1 METNN
6 NASEERVFF
15 MMNNMWKKTLAGI
28 TIMAMLL
35 SGAAGCGEQ
44 KSVST
49 TPVAETSA
57 EETQEETSAETT
69 QEETTAKEESSEESS
84 SSTKIEAQAVSASY
98 SAYSGGILETEDVF
112 TDRDLLQTPDLSE
125 AQYLTASDGETLSI
139 TEAGIYVI
147 SGSAEDCTIRVEAAD
162 DAKVQLVLDG
172 VSITNADFPAIYVV
186 SADKCFVT
194 TTDSEN
200 SLNVTGSFTS
210 DGDTST
216 DAVIFSKDDLVLSGT
231 GSLEITSN
239 YGNGISCK
247 DDLKITGG
255 AYTITSAEDAVE
267 ANDSIAVCGGDFTIA
282 ADKDGLHCE
291 NDEDNS
297 VGWIWIAGGSFNIT
311 AGSDGIQAT
320 TGLQIDD
327 GQITVSASEGLEA
340 TYVQVNGGTVD
351 ISASDDGIN
360 ATSKSSYMDVVA
372 EFNGGEITIVMGQ
385 GDTDAVDSN
394 GSIYVNG
401 GTLDITAYTS
411 SFDYDYTAQLNGG
424 TVIINGSQVSE
435 IPAGMMGGGMGFGGG
450 MTGGSGFGGESFS
463 GHGRHM

>member
-1 METNN
+1 
-6 NASEERVFF
+6 
-15 MMNNMWKKTLAGI
+15 
-28 TIMAMLL
+28 
-35 SGAAGCGEQ
+35 
-44 KSVST
+44 
-49 TPVAETSA
+49 
-57 EETQEETSAETT
+57 TSAETT

-84 SSTKIEAQAVSASY
+84 SPSKIEAQAVSASY

-172 VSITNADFPAIYVV
+172 VSITNADFPAIYVI

-200 SLNVTGSFTS
+200 SLTVTGSFTS
-210 DGDTST
+210 DGDTNT

-297 VGWIWIAGGSFNIT
+297 IGWIWIAGGSFTIT

-394 GSIYVNG
+394 GSVYVNG

-450 MTGGSGFGGESFS
+450 MMGGSGFGGGSFS
-463 GHGRHM
+463 GGRHM

>member
-1 METNN
+1 
-6 NASEERVFF
+6 
-15 MMNNMWKKTLAGI
+15 MNNMWKKTLAGI

-84 SSTKIEAQAVSASY
+84 SPTKIEAQAVSASY

-139 TEAGIYVI
+139 TEAGVYVI

-172 VSITNADFPAIYVV
+172 VSITNSDFPAIYVV

-200 SLNVTGSFTS
+200 SLTVTGSFTS

-255 AYTITSAEDAVE
+255 AYKITSAEDAVE

-394 GSIYVNG
+394 GSVYVNG

-450 MTGGSGFGGESFS
+450 MMGGSGFGGGSFS
-463 GHGRHM
+463 GGRHM

>member
-1 METNN
+1 
-6 NASEERVFF
+6 
-15 MMNNMWKKTLAGI
+15 MNNMWKKTLAGI

-84 SSTKIEAQAVSASY
+84 SPSKIEAQAVSASY

-147 SGSAEDCTIRVEAAD
+147 SGSAEDCTIRVEATD

-200 SLNVTGSFTS
+200 SLTVTGSFTS

-394 GSIYVNG
+394 GSVYVNG

-450 MTGGSGFGGESFS
+450 MMGGSGFGGGSFS
-463 GHGRHM
+463 GGRHM

>member
-1 METNN
+1 
-6 NASEERVFF
+6 

>member
-1 METNN
+1 
-6 NASEERVFF
+6 
-15 MMNNMWKKTLAGI
+15 MNNMWKKTLAGI

-84 SSTKIEAQAVSASY
+84 SPSKIEAQAVSASY

-172 VSITNADFPAIYVV
+172 VSITNADFPAIYVI

-200 SLNVTGSFTS
+200 SLTVTGSFTS
-210 DGDTST
+210 DGDTNT

-297 VGWIWIAGGSFNIT
+297 IGWIWIAGGSFNIT

-340 TYVQVNGGTVD
+340 TYVQVNSGTVD

-394 GSIYVNG
+394 GSVYVNG

-411 SFDYDYTAQLNGG
+411 SFDYDYAAQLNGG

-450 MTGGSGFGGESFS
+450 MMGGSGFGGDSFS

>member
-1 METNN
+1 
-6 NASEERVFF
+6 
-15 MMNNMWKKTLAGI
+15 
-28 TIMAMLL
+28 MLL

-57 EETQEETSAETT
+57 EETQEATPAETT

-84 SSTKIEAQAVSASY
+84 SPAKIEAQAVSASY

-125 AQYLTASDGETLSI
+125 AQYLTAFDGETLSI

-200 SLNVTGSFTS
+200 SLTVTGSFTS

-311 AGSDGIQAT
+311 AGSNGIQAT

-394 GSIYVNG
+394 GSVYVNG

-411 SFDYDYTAQLNGG
+411 SFDYDYTDQLNGG

-435 IPAGMMGGGMGFGGG
+435 IPAGMMGGGMGFGGEMMG
-450 MTGGSGFGGESFS
+450 VSGFGGESFS

>member
-1 METNN
+1 
-6 NASEERVFF
+6 
-15 MMNNMWKKTLAGI
+15 MNNMWKKTLAGI

-84 SSTKIEAQAVSASY
+84 SPTKIEAQAVSASY

-172 VSITNADFPAIYVV
+172 VSITNADFPAIYVI

-200 SLNVTGSFTS
+200 SLTVTGSFTS

-239 YGNGISCK
+239 YANGISCK

-394 GSIYVNG
+394 GSVYVNG

-450 MTGGSGFGGESFS
+450 MMGGSGFGGDSFS

>member
-1 METNN
+1 
-6 NASEERVFF
+6 
-15 MMNNMWKKTLAGI
+15 MNNMWKKTLAGI

-84 SSTKIEAQAVSASY
+84 SPSKIEAQAVSASY
-98 SAYSGGILETEDVF
+98 SVYNGGILETEDVF
-112 TDRDLLQTPDLSE
+112 TERDLLQTPDLSE

-172 VSITNADFPAIYVV
+172 VSIKNADFPAIYVV

-200 SLNVTGSFTS
+200 SLTVTGSFTS
-210 DGDTST
+210 DGDTNT

-297 VGWIWIAGGSFNIT
+297 VGWIWITGGSFNIT

-340 TYVQVNGGTVD
+340 TYVQVNGGTVN

-394 GSIYVNG
+394 GSVYVNG

-435 IPAGMMGGGMGFGGG
+435 IPASMMGGGMGFGGG
-450 MTGGSGFGGESFS
+450 MMGGSGFGGGSFS
-463 GHGRHM
+463 GGRHM

>member
-1 METNN
+1 
-6 NASEERVFF
+6 
-15 MMNNMWKKTLAGI
+15 MNNMWKKTLAGI

-84 SSTKIEAQAVSASY
+84 SPAKIEAQAVSASY

-200 SLNVTGSFTS
+200 SLTVTGSFTS
-210 DGDTST
+210 DGDTNT

-311 AGSDGIQAT
+311 AGSNGIQAT

-394 GSIYVNG
+394 GSVYVNG

-435 IPAGMMGGGMGFGGG
+435 IPAGMMGGGMGFGGE
-450 MTGGSGFGGESFS
+450 MMGGSGFGGESFS

>member
-1 METNN
+1 
-6 NASEERVFF
+6 
-15 MMNNMWKKTLAGI
+15 MNNMWKKTLAGI

-84 SSTKIEAQAVSASY
+84 SPTKIEAQAVSASY
-98 SAYSGGILETEDVF
+98 SVYSGGILETEDVF

-200 SLNVTGSFTS
+200 SLTVTGSFTS
-210 DGDTST
+210 DGDTNT

-385 GDTDAVDSN
+385 GDTDAIDSN
-394 GSIYVNG
+394 GSVYVNG

-450 MTGGSGFGGESFS
+450 MMGGNGFSDESFS

>member
-1 METNN
+1 
-6 NASEERVFF
+6 
-15 MMNNMWKKTLAGI
+15 MNNMWKKTLAGI

-84 SSTKIEAQAVSASY
+84 SPSKIEAQAVSASY
-98 SAYSGGILETEDVF
+98 SVYNGGILETEDVF
-112 TDRDLLQTPDLSE
+112 TERDLLQTPDLSE

-172 VSITNADFPAIYVV
+172 VSIKNADFPAIYVV

-200 SLNVTGSFTS
+200 SLTVTGSFTS
-210 DGDTST
+210 DGDTNT

-247 DDLKITGG
+247 DDLRITGG

-297 VGWIWIAGGSFNIT
+297 VGWIWITGGSFNIT

-340 TYVQVNGGTVD
+340 TYVQVNGGTVN

-394 GSIYVNG
+394 GSVYVNG

-435 IPAGMMGGGMGFGGG
+435 IPASMMGGGMGFGGG
-450 MTGGSGFGGESFS
+450 MMGGSGFGGGSFS
-463 GHGRHM
+463 GGRHM

>member
-1 METNN
+1 
-6 NASEERVFF
+6 
-15 MMNNMWKKTLAGI
+15 MNNMWKKTLAGI

-84 SSTKIEAQAVSASY
+84 SPTKIEAQAVSASY
-98 SAYSGGILETEDVF
+98 SAYSGGILETEDMF

-200 SLNVTGSFTS
+200 SLTVTGSFTS

-297 VGWIWIAGGSFNIT
+297 VGWIWIAGGSFIIT

-394 GSIYVNG
+394 GSVYVNG

-435 IPAGMMGGGMGFGGG
+435 IPAGMMGGGMGFGGD
-450 MTGGSGFGGESFS
+450 SFT

>member
-1 METNN
+1 
-6 NASEERVFF
+6 
-15 MMNNMWKKTLAGI
+15 
-28 TIMAMLL
+28 
-35 SGAAGCGEQ
+35 
-44 KSVST
+44 
-49 TPVAETSA
+49 
-57 EETQEETSAETT
+57 
-69 QEETTAKEESSEESS
+69 
-84 SSTKIEAQAVSASY
+84 
-98 SAYSGGILETEDVF
+98 
-112 TDRDLLQTPDLSE
+112 
-125 AQYLTASDGETLSI
+125 
-139 TEAGIYVI
+139 
-147 SGSAEDCTIRVEAAD
+147 
-162 DAKVQLVLDG
+162 
-172 VSITNADFPAIYVV
+172 
-186 SADKCFVT
+186 
-194 TTDSEN
+194 
-200 SLNVTGSFTS
+200 
-210 DGDTST
+210 
-216 DAVIFSKDDLVLSGT
+216 
-231 GSLEITSN
+231 
-239 YGNGISCK
+239 
-247 DDLKITGG
+247 
-255 AYTITSAEDAVE
+255 VE

-385 GDTDAVDSN
+385 GDTDAVDAN

-401 GTLDITAYTS
+401 GTIDITAPTS

-435 IPAGMMGGGMGFGGG
+435 IPADMMGGGMGFGGG

>member
-1 METNN
+1 
-6 NASEERVFF
+6 
-15 MMNNMWKKTLAGI
+15 MNNMWKKTLAGI

-84 SSTKIEAQAVSASY
+84 SPTKIEAQAVSASY

-394 GSIYVNG
+394 GSVYVNG

-450 MTGGSGFGGESFS
+450 MMGGSGFGGDSFS

>member
-1 METNN
+1 
-6 NASEERVFF
+6 
-15 MMNNMWKKTLAGI
+15 MNNMWKKTLAGI

-84 SSTKIEAQAVSASY
+84 SPTKIEAQAVSASY

-172 VSITNADFPAIYVV
+172 VSITNADFPAIYVI

-200 SLNVTGSFTS
+200 SLTVTGSFTS
-210 DGDTST
+210 DGDTNT

-450 MTGGSGFGGESFS
+450 MMGDSGFGGDSFS

>member
-1 METNN
+1 
-6 NASEERVFF
+6 
-15 MMNNMWKKTLAGI
+15 
-28 TIMAMLL
+28 MAMLL

-84 SSTKIEAQAVSASY
+84 SPTKIEAQAVSASY
-98 SAYSGGILETEDVF
+98 SVYSGGILETEDVF

-200 SLNVTGSFTS
+200 SLTVTGSFTS
-210 DGDTST
+210 DGDTNT

-385 GDTDAVDSN
+385 GDTDAIDSN
-394 GSIYVNG
+394 GSVYVNG

-450 MTGGSGFGGESFS
+450 MMGGNGFSDESFS

>member
-1 METNN
+1 
-6 NASEERVFF
+6 
-15 MMNNMWKKTLAGI
+15 MNNMWKKTLAGI

-84 SSTKIEAQAVSASY
+84 SPSKIEAQAVSASY
-98 SAYSGGILETEDVF
+98 SVYNGGILETEDVF
-112 TDRDLLQTPDLSE
+112 TERDLLQTPDLSE

-172 VSITNADFPAIYVV
+172 VSIKNADFPAIYVV

-200 SLNVTGSFTS
+200 SLTVTGSFTS
-210 DGDTST
+210 DGDTNT

-340 TYVQVNGGTVD
+340 TYVQVNGGTVN

-394 GSIYVNG
+394 GSVYVNG

-435 IPAGMMGGGMGFGGG
+435 IPASMMGGGMGFGGG
-450 MTGGSGFGGESFS
+450 MMGGSGFGGGSFS
-463 GHGRHM
+463 GGRHM

>member
-1 METNN
+1 
-6 NASEERVFF
+6 
-15 MMNNMWKKTLAGI
+15 MNNMWKKTLAGI

-49 TPVAETSA
+49 TPVAEASA

-84 SSTKIEAQAVSASY
+84 SPTKIEAQAVSASY

-200 SLNVTGSFTS
+200 SLTVTGSFTS

-394 GSIYVNG
+394 GSVYVNG

-435 IPAGMMGGGMGFGGG
+435 IPAGMMGGGMGFGGE
-450 MTGGSGFGGESFS
+450 MMGGSGFGGESFS

>member
-1 METNN
+1 
-6 NASEERVFF
+6 
-15 MMNNMWKKTLAGI
+15 MNNMWKKTLAGI

-69 QEETTAKEESSEESS
+69 QEETTAKEESSVESS
-84 SSTKIEAQAVSASY
+84 SPTKIEAQAVSASY

-200 SLNVTGSFTS
+200 SLTVTGSFTS

-297 VGWIWIAGGSFNIT
+297 IGWIWIAGGSFNIT

-394 GSIYVNG
+394 GSVYVNG

-435 IPAGMMGGGMGFGGG
+435 IPASMMGGGMGFGGG
-450 MTGGSGFGGESFS
+450 MMGGSGFGGDSFS

>member
-1 METNN
+1 
-6 NASEERVFF
+6 
-15 MMNNMWKKTLAGI
+15 MNNMWKKTLAGI

-84 SSTKIEAQAVSASY
+84 SPAKIEAQAVSASY

-172 VSITNADFPAIYVV
+172 VSITNADFPAIYVI

-200 SLNVTGSFTS
+200 SLTVTGSFTS

-394 GSIYVNG
+394 GSVYVNG

-450 MTGGSGFGGESFS
+450 IMGGSGFGGDSFS